1 MLYLPRIQGKVE
13 MKTYVAKS
21 EDIEKKWYLIDA
33 KGKTVGRLATKIAKL
48 LRGKDKPQ
56 FTPYADIGDFVIVIN
71 ADKVR
76 FTGKKWSQKT
86 YYWHTPYPGGLK
98 SITAGELLKKNPEEI
113 IRKAVWGMLPKTKWQ
128 KKLIKR
134 LKVYSGDNHPHHA
147 QKPEPLE
154 V

>member
-1 MLYLPRIQGKVE
+1 MLYLLRIQGKVE

-33 KGKTVGRLATKIAKL
+33 RGKTVGRLATKIAKL

-56 FTPYADIGDFVIVIN
+56 FTPHADIGDFIIVIN

-98 SITAGELLKKNPEEI
+98 SITAGELLKKKPEEI

>member
-1 MLYLPRIQGKVE
+1 MLYLLRIQGKVE

-33 KGKTVGRLATKIAKL
+33 RGKTVGRLATKIAKL

-56 FTPYADIGDFVIVIN
+56 FTPHADIGDFVIVIN

-98 SITAGELLKKNPEEI
+98 SITAGELLKKKPEEI

-147 QKPEPLE
+147 QNPEPLE

>member
-48 LRGKDKPQ
+48 IRGKDKPQ

>member
-1 MLYLPRIQGKVE
+1 MLYLPRIQGKAE

-33 KGKTVGRLATKIAKL
+33 KGKTVGRLATKIARL

-56 FTPYADIGDFVIVIN
+56 FTPHADIGDFVIVIN

>member
-1 MLYLPRIQGKVE
+1 MLYLLRIQRKVE

-33 KGKTVGRLATKIAKL
+33 RGKTVGRLATKIAKL

-56 FTPYADIGDFVIVIN
+56 FTPHADIGDFVIVIN

-98 SITAGELLKKNPEEI
+98 SITAGELLKKKPEEI

>member
-1 MLYLPRIQGKVE
+1 

-33 KGKTVGRLATKIAKL
+33 RGKTVGRLATKIAKL

-56 FTPYADIGDFVIVIN
+56 FTPHADIGDFVIVIN

-98 SITAGELLKKNPEEI
+98 SITAGELLKKKPEEI

>member
-1 MLYLPRIQGKVE
+1 MLYLLRIQGKVE

-33 KGKTVGRLATKIAKL
+33 RGKTVGRLATKIAKL

-56 FTPYADIGDFVIVIN
+56 FTPHADIGDFVIVIN

-76 FTGKKWSQKT
+76 FTGKKGSQKT

-98 SITAGELLKKNPEEI
+98 SITAGELLKKKPEEI